1 MCFVPSLAGARNYS
15 TMLVSLYLRNFVI
28 VREAELSLRD
38 GMTAITGETGAGKS
52 ILIDALNLVLGGRT
66 SSDII
71 RHGKDQSEI
80 IASFDLT
87 DCSDAIDWLKE
98 QELDAEGDC
107 VIRRILRRNGPS
119 RGFINGRPVVMQ
131 QLRQLGDYL
140 VDIHGQHE
148 HQSLLRLDDQR
159 KILDSIA
166 GHQDDMDKL
175 ASNYADILLC
185 QQQLDQLRA
194 MDDKGE
200 SQLELLRYQTTELE
214 QLGLEQNEISEL
226 EEEHRRLANASDLIT
241 GINENLY
248 NLSNDGSTDVE
259 QQLNHSISRLQQLER
274 FDPGIKEINQI
285 LLNASIHI
293 DEAVA
298 RLRQYIDQ
306 LDTNP
311 QRLEWVNQRMGVIH
325 DLSRKHR
332 VNPSELPALL
342 SSLQQQLHDLES
354 AEQHIAELENQIE
367 YHLAEYRKQA
377 NKVSQ
382 QRRKTAISLS
392 QEVTSRMQK
401 LGMEGGSFVIEIS
414 GTDQDTPRR
423 HGLDRIEYL
432 VAANTGQVPQ
442 PLNKVA
448 SGGELSRI
456 ALALQVSVMEA
467 SSSPTLIF
475 DEIDVG
481 IGGRVAEI
489 VGQQLATLGSI
500 RQVLCITHL
509 AQVAAN
515 AHHQILISKSGD
527 PVEAQIHT
535 LKETQR
541 VDEIARMM
549 GGIEITEQT
558 RAHAEEMLNHANC

>member
-1 MCFVPSLAGARNYS
+1 
-15 TMLVSLYLRNFVI
+15 MLVSLYLRNFVI

-166 GHQDDMDKL
+166 DHQDDMDKL
-175 ASNYADILLC
+175 ANIYADILLC

-200 SQLELLRYQTTELE
+200 SQLELLRYQATELE
-214 QLGLEQNEISEL
+214 QLGLQQNEISEL

-274 FDPGIKEINQI
+274 FDPGLKEINQI

-298 RLRQYIDQ
+298 RLRQYTDQ

-342 SSLQQQLHDLES
+342 SSLQQQLDDLES
-354 AEQHIAELENQIE
+354 AEQRIAELENQLE

-377 NKVSQ
+377 NKVSR

-442 PLNKVA
+442 SLNKVA